1 MCIRDSK
8 QGVLG
13 PQAVP
18 AGVQHLQVAQVVEGA
33 QHRGKEGEHQEG
45 QPHRGAAALHQDVYK
60 RQTQDGE
67 EQEELSSGDSLKLDL
82 YFWLQ
87 ALVLALVALILLFT
101 FVGRIIGVD
110 GSSMY
115 PTLHHGDM
123 LLLQSVGYEP
133 KQGDVVVLT
142 KAFRDVDG
150 PIVKRVIAVGGQ
162 TVDIDYDAGTVAVD
176 GQVLDEPYIN
186 EAMLCPTSVSY
197 THLAAGAVGPVG
209 GGQPHRPVPAHPA
222 ERGAGGGRAGAGR
235 PLRAGGPGEW
245 GGSLPMKILK
255 MRATFGKLQSAELA
269 LGEGLNV
276 IEAPNEGGKST
287 WSAFLRA
294 MLYGINTKERDRQGY
309 LAEKNRYQPCLLY
322 TSRCV

>member
-1 MCIRDSK
+1 MELIPLAK
-8 QGVLG
+8 
-13 PQAVP
+13 
-18 AGVQHLQVAQVVEGA
+18 
-33 QHRGKEGEHQEG
+33 K
-45 QPHRGAAALHQDVYK
+45 
-60 RQTQDGE
+60 QTQDGE

-150 PIVKRVIAVGGQ
+150 PIVTGVIAVGGQ

-176 GQVLDEPYIN
+176 GQVLDEPYIL
-186 EAMLCPTSVSY
+186 EEMLWPSSSHMQE
-197 THLAAGAVGPVG
+197 THFEVPEDSIFVMGDNRNGSTDSRHEWLGAIDEDYIL
-209 GGQPHRPVPAHPA
+209 GQIRRASCR
-222 ERGAGGGRAGAGR
+222 ER
-235 PLRAGGPGEW
+235 E
-245 GGSLPMKILK
+245 
-255 MRATFGKLQSAELA
+255 
-269 LGEGLNV
+269 
-276 IEAPNEGGKST
+276 
-287 WSAFLRA
+287 
-294 MLYGINTKERDRQGY
+294 
-309 LAEKNRYQPCLLY
+309 
-322 TSRCV
+322 

>member
-1 MCIRDSK
+1 MELIPLAK
-8 QGVLG
+8 
-13 PQAVP
+13 
-18 AGVQHLQVAQVVEGA
+18 
-33 QHRGKEGEHQEG
+33 K
-45 QPHRGAAALHQDVYK
+45 
-60 RQTQDGE
+60 QTQDGE

-176 GQVLDEPYIN
+176 GQVLDEPYIH
-186 EAMLCPTSVSY
+186 EAMLCPTY
-197 THLAAGAVGPVG
+197 ENQTHIEVPEGSIFVMGDNRNHSADSRYAEIGQIRLDQVMGKVLAVVF
-209 GGQPHRPVPAHPA
+209 
-222 ERGAGGGRAGAGR
+222 
-235 PLRAGGPGEW
+235 PGKNAD
-245 GGSLPMKILK
+245 GS
-255 MRATFGKLQSAELA
+255 RSF
-269 LGEGLNV
+269 
-276 IEAPNEGGKST
+276 
-287 WSAFLRA
+287 
-294 MLYGINTKERDRQGY
+294 
-309 LAEKNRYQPCLLY
+309 
-322 TSRCV
+322 SRIGTVD

>member
-1 MCIRDSK
+1 MELIPLAK
-8 QGVLG
+8 
-13 PQAVP
+13 
-18 AGVQHLQVAQVVEGA
+18 
-33 QHRGKEGEHQEG
+33 K
-45 QPHRGAAALHQDVYK
+45 
-60 RQTQDGE
+60 QTQDGE

-176 GQVLDEPYIN
+176 GQVLDEPYIH
-186 EAMLCPTSVSY
+186 EAMLCPTYEPLQDDVYGSGLKP
-197 THLAAGAVGPVG
+197 HDMDPVTIPEDCVFVMG
-209 GGQPHRPVPAHPA
+209 DNRNHSNDSRDVTLGTVD
-222 ERGAGGGRAGAGR
+222 ERYVLGRAVCVLLPFQNFGMI
-235 PLRAGGPGEW
+235 PEGEQT
-245 GGSLPMKILK
+245 
-255 MRATFGKLQSAELA
+255 R
-269 LGEGLNV
+269 
-276 IEAPNEGGKST
+276 
-287 WSAFLRA
+287 
-294 MLYGINTKERDRQGY
+294 
-309 LAEKNRYQPCLLY
+309 
-322 TSRCV
+322 